1 MRRKDQAG
9 WKKSGNRDKG
19 RLIMAAQEEHR
30 NSTVGMS
37 IEKKKKKKILLGIHK
52 VIAPTRLLV
61 KQPH

>member
-19 RLIMAAQEEHR
+19 RLIMAVQEEHK

-37 IEKKKKKKILLGIHK
+37 ILKKGNI
-52 VIAPTRLLV
+52 TRNARN
-61 KQPH
+61 